1 MKKLSILSLAAGMLA
16 LASCDSYLD
25 KLPDDRAEVNTLD
38 KAKKFLVSAYPNH
51 SPNFVFYMSSD
62 NVTDN
67 GVLYVAQPNQQNAYK
82 WQPIET
88 EGNDDPKAVWNA
100 NYEAVAVANMALE
113 SLAGEESADAQAL
126 RAEAQI
132 GRAHV

>member
-51 SPNFVFYMSSD
+51 SPNFVFYMSGD

-67 GVLYVAQPNQQNAYK
+67 ITVDADGHVTSYMADVDTDPDYAPD
-82 WQPIET
+82 T
-88 EGNDDPKAVWNA
+88 EVVTDGYLA
-100 NYEAVAVANMALE
+100 E
-113 SLAGEESADAQAL
+113 STARSAPYFQL
-126 RAEAQI
+126 QI
-132 GRAHV
+132 DGIKLLDTNFGG